1 MVKIA
6 SVMSACILLHNDNN
20 HMISV
25 SHQNAFRAQT
35 TLLQKHVRDR
45 CFNLKVC
52 QQGFARKS
60 EWYLQSNDKEIFYVW
75 LLSKTAQTNHEQLP
89 HLMGLLLILV
99 WKTRWFHANKKKTKG
114 IKVKPDFLQIKKC
127 QINIF
132 IDIVFTYSSNQVNIH
147 YKISGKLCK
156 YKAIFWD

>member
-25 SHQNAFRAQT
+25 SHQNALRVQM

-60 EWYLQSNDKEIFYVW
+60 EWNLQSNDKEIFYVW
-75 LLSKTAQTNHEQLP
+75 LLSKIAQANHEQLP
-89 HLMGLLLILV
+89 HLMGLLLSLV
-99 WKTRWFHANKKKTKG
+99 WKAHWFHTIKKETKC
-114 IKVKPDFLQIKKC
+114 IKVNQTSYTLKKC
-127 QINIF
+127 QINIS
-132 IDIVFTYSSNQVNIH
+132 IDFVFTYSSNQVNIH
-147 YKISGKLCK
+147 CKSKKLCK